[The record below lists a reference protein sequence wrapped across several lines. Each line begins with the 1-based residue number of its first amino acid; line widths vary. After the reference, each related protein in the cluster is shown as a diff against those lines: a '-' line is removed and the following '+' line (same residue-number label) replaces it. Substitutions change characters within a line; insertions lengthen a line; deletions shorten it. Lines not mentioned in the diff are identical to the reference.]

1 MPNNNAGTTA
11 LHPRPRPAPGCNA
24 WTIDAG
30 LVLVAVI
37 WGINFP
43 LVKIA
48 LREMEPLVVN
58 AIRYPLAAL
67 TVTLLLRMQGRRLMP
82 RRRHWPRVL
91 FLALVGHV
99 IYQVLFIYA
108 LDWTLTGNAALIL
121 ATAPVWVVF
130 LSTAMGKER
139 YSAPVLHGALI
150 TLAGMVLL
158 VANGSANLGASLRG
172 DLLMIVATVF
182 WSLYTVLARRA
193 IKRHGALETTG
204 WSLWAATPFVFGAG
218 VPGMLRGGL
227 TGVSVSSWMAVAY
240 AGVLTVAV
248 GYFVWYRAVGVLG
261 QSRTT
266 VYANLVPVIAL
277 LAAWAWL
284 GETPTAVQLVG
295 TVVILAGLVVARRG
309 PKMRAGDRMRTRA
322 PTTGVGPGS
331 GPTAGGV
338 AGVEAGTQATR
349 PPLTPSPAS

>member
-1 MPNNNAGTTA
+1 MSNNSAGTPT
-11 LHPRPRPAPGCNA
+11 LHPRPRPAPGQNA

-37 WGINFP
+37 WGLNFP

-48 LREMEPLVVN
+48 LREMDPLVVN

-67 TVTLLLRMQGRRLMP
+67 TVTLLLRMQGRRLTP

-91 FLALVGHV
+91 FLALVGHIV
-99 IYQVLFIYA
+99 YQALFIYA

-139 YSAPVLHGALI
+139 YSPPVLHGALI

-158 VANGSANLGASLRG
+158 IANGSASLGASLRG
-172 DLLMIVATVF
+172 DLLMIAATIF
-182 WSLYTVLARRA
+182 WSLYTVLARRT

-204 WSLWAATPFVFGAG
+204 WTLWAATPFVFGAG
-218 VPGMLRGGL
+218 VPDMVRGGL
-227 TGVSVSSWMAVAY
+227 AGVSVSSWMAVAY
-240 AGVLTVAV
+240 SGVLTVAV

-261 QSRTT
+261 QSRTS
-266 VYANLVPVIAL
+266 VYANLVPVITL

-284 GETPTAVQLVG
+284 GETPTAAQLVG
-295 TVVILAGLVVARRG
+295 TCVILAGLVVARRG
-309 PKMRAGDRMRTRA
+309 PKMRAGDRMRARGMA
-322 PTTGVGPGS
+322 GAGAGSGATTGGV
-331 GPTAGGV
+331 TGV
-338 AGVEAGTQATR
+338 AGTGPTGAVVR
-349 PPLTPSPAS
+349 V

>member
-1 MPNNNAGTTA
+1 MSNTHARTPA
-11 LHPRPRPAPGCNA
+11 HYPRPRLAPGQSA

-30 LVLVAVI
+30 LILIAVI
-37 WGINFP
+37 WGLNFP

-67 TVTLLLRMQGRRLMP
+67 TVTLLLRMQGRRLAP

-91 FLALVGHV
+91 FLGLIGHV

-121 ATAPVWVVF
+121 ATAPVWIVF
-130 LSTAMGKER
+130 LSTVMGKER
-139 YSAPVLHGALI
+139 YSPPVLYGALT

-158 VANGSANLGASLRG
+158 IANGSASLGASLRG
-172 DLLMIVATVF
+172 DLLMVVATIF

-193 IKRHGALETTG
+193 IKRHGALEVTG
-204 WSLWAATPFVFGAG
+204 WSLWAATPFVFAAG
-218 VPGMLRGGL
+218 VPGMVRGDL
-227 TGVSVSSWMAVAY
+227 AGVSVSSWMAVVY
-240 AGVLTVAV
+240 AGVLTVAI

-261 QSRTT
+261 QSRTS
-266 VYANLVPVIAL
+266 VYANLVPVITL

-284 GETPTAVQLVG
+284 GETPTAAQLAG
-295 TVVILAGLVVARRG
+295 TGVILAGLVVARRG
-309 PKMRAGDRMRTRA
+309 PKMRAGDRMRAQGLGQRPLQ
-322 PTTGVGPGS
+322 PTG
-331 GPTAGGV
+331 
-338 AGVEAGTQATR
+338 R
-349 PPLTPSPAS
+349 